1 MSAAKQVKMT
11 QHQYDMLFSAVSHM
25 EYIDG
30 DCDKGDEMFTSEIRA
45 LDRLLQ
51 QWRDAK

>member
-1 MSAAKQVKMT
+1 MSEAKQVKIT
-11 QHQYDMLFSAVSHM
+11 QHQYDMLFRAVAHL

-30 DCDKGDEMFTSEIRA
+30 DADDNDKMFTSEIRA
-45 LDRLLQ
+45 LNRLLN